1 MLLGVALTELVL
13 HGASALVTDWRE
25 PPVPN
30 GWLLVVGGKVQATGS
45 GPAPSASESIDV
57 SDMVVVPGF
66 VAAHHHLYQG
76 IARGVHAEGGL
87 IDWLDVHYRAWSRMT
102 AADVQV
108 GASVSAS
115 LAALGGCTTVAG
127 FEYIH
132 PPAEDFVTPVVEA
145 VDRVGIRLMYVRG
158 CAPRL
163 EGPLG
168 ERLTNQGVDVSR
180 LSEEESVALTR
191 TAEVL
196 ARPTHERLRWAVGPT
211 TPVVD
216 DGGDFHRALD
226 EIAQRADTWLHTHFH
241 PIPGTCAEQESAFD
255 MAQRVGLVRKGNWLA
270 HGSRLTPEDV
280 AKFGRSGVGI
290 VHNPSCSAL
299 LGYPTPPLAQWMAG
313 NDRIAVSVD
322 GAASND
328 RGGMLAETQL
338 AWQIQRARFGAGES
352 AEPSPQT
359 ILDAA
364 TRGAARA
371 LNWEGLGT
379 LTVGS
384 AADIAA
390 WSMTDMDFAGSPD
403 SALADPQWLLFRC
416 FAGANASLVLV
427 GGDPVVVDGRLVHVD
442 TQQLIQQSRLTASR
456 LYG

>member
-1 MLLGVALTELVL
+1 MSDLVL
-13 HGASALVTDWRE
+13 HGASALVTDWRN
-25 PPVPN
+25 PPLVD
-30 GWLLVVGGKVQATGS
+30 GWLLVSDGKVQATGS
-45 GPAPSASESIDV
+45 GSPPHASESIDA
-57 SDMVVVPGF
+57 SSMIVVPGF

-76 IARGVHAEGGL
+76 IARGVHVEGGL
-87 IDWLDVHYRAWSRMT
+87 IDWLDVHYRAWSKMT
-102 AADVQV
+102 ADDVRV
-108 GASVSAS
+108 GALVSAS

-127 FEYIH
+127 FEYVH
-132 PPAEDFVTPVVEA
+132 PPSEDFVTPVVES
-145 VDRVGIRLMYVRG
+145 VDRVGIRLLYVRG

-168 ERLTNQGVDVSR
+168 ERLANQGVDVSR
-180 LSEEESVALTR
+180 LVEQESVALSR

-196 ARPTHERLRWAVGPT
+196 ARPTHERLRWAAGPT

-226 EIAQRADTWLHTHFH
+226 EIAQQAGTWLHTHFH
-241 PIPGTCAEQESAFD
+241 PIPGTCGAGESAFD
-255 MAQRVGLVRKGNWLA
+255 MAARVGLVREGNWLA

-280 AKFGRSGVGI
+280 AHFGRNGMGV

-328 RGGMLAETQL
+328 RGGMLAEAQL
-338 AWQIQRARFGAGES
+338 AWQMQRARFGADDGVGCAPE
-352 AEPSPQT
+352 A

-371 LNWEGLGT
+371 INWGGLGS

-390 WSMTDMDFAGSPD
+390 WSLADMGFAGSPT
-403 SALADPQWLLFRC
+403 SAQAAPQWLLFRC
-416 FAGANASLVLV
+416 FAGANASHVLV
-427 GGDPVVVDGRLVHVD
+427 GGDPVVVDGRLVHVE
-442 TQQLIQQSRLTASR
+442 TQQLIQQSRHTATR

>member
-1 MLLGVALTELVL
+1 MSDLVL
-13 HGASALVTDWRE
+13 HGASALVTDWRN
-25 PPVPN
+25 PPLVD
-30 GWLLVVGGKVQATGS
+30 GWLLVADGKVQATGS
-45 GPAPSASESIDV
+45 GLPPKSSDSIDV
-57 SDMVVVPGF
+57 SNMIVVPGF

-76 IARGVHAEGGL
+76 IARGVHVEGGL
-87 IDWLDVHYRAWSRMT
+87 IDWLDVHYRAWSQMT
-102 AADVQV
+102 ADDIRV
-108 GASVSAS
+108 GTVVSAS

-127 FEYIH
+127 FEYVH
-132 PPAEDFVTPVVEA
+132 PPSEDFVTPVVES
-145 VDRVGIRLMYVRG
+145 VGQVGIRLLYVRG

-168 ERLTNQGVDVSR
+168 ERLANQGVDVSR
-180 LSEEESVALTR
+180 LVEQESVALSR

-196 ARPTHERLRWAVGPT
+196 ARPTHERLRWAAGPT

-216 DGGDFHRALD
+216 DDGDFHRALD
-226 EIAQRADTWLHTHFH
+226 EIAQRAGTWLHTHFH
-241 PIPGTCAEQESAFD
+241 PIPGTCASGESAFD
-255 MAQRVGLVRKGNWLA
+255 MAARVGLVREGNWLA
-270 HGSRLTPEDV
+270 HGSRLTSEDV
-280 AKFGRSGVGI
+280 ARFGRSGMGI

-313 NDRIAVSVD
+313 NDRIAISVD

-338 AWQIQRARFGAGES
+338 AWQMQRARFGAEDGAGCRPES
-352 AEPSPQT
+352 

-371 LNWEGLGT
+371 ISWEGLGT

-390 WSMTDMDFAGSPD
+390 WSLDDLGFAGSPA
-403 SALADPQWLLFRC
+403 SAQAALQWLLFRC
-416 FAGANASLVLV
+416 FAGANASHVLV
-427 GGDPVVVDGRLVHVD
+427 GGDPVVVDGRLVHVE
-442 TQQLIQQSRLTASR
+442 TQQLIQQSRHTATR